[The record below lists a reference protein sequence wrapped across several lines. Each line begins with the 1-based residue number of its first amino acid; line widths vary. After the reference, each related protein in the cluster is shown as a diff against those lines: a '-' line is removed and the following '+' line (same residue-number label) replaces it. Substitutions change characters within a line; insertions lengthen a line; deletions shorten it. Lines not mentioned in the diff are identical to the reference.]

1 MEMLDFIFD
10 NISVILLVV
19 SECIYVILYP
29 SINKDFELKRVFD
42 FRRTRNIKI
51 NAAKNLCV
59 IGVAWIAYMIICDLC
74 YKNTYDIHEIFGDEL
89 PSVFNVIGKI
99 GLLAYPIILITLY
112 MLNSGMAE
120 KLFYKVMLILVF
132 ASVPVIMIIGIIRE
146 SVLNRY
152 MFWMAIGYAIVLIIV
167 LKMFIHFWKKEDVR

>member
-1 MEMLDFIFD
+1 MEMRDFIFK

-19 SECIYVILYP
+19 SECFYVILYP
-29 SINKDFELKRVFD
+29 SIDKDFELKRVFD
-42 FRRTRNIKI
+42 FRRKRNIKI
-51 NAAKNLCV
+51 NALKNLCV

-74 YKNTYDIHEIFGDEL
+74 LKNTYDVHEIFGDKL
-89 PSVFNVIGKI
+89 PSVFGAIGKI

-120 KLFYKVMLILVF
+120 KLFGRVMLILVF
-132 ASVPVIMIIGIIRE
+132 VSVPVIMIIGIIRG
-146 SVLNRY
+146 SVLNKY
-152 MFWMAIGYAIVLIIV
+152 MFWMAIGYAVVFIIV